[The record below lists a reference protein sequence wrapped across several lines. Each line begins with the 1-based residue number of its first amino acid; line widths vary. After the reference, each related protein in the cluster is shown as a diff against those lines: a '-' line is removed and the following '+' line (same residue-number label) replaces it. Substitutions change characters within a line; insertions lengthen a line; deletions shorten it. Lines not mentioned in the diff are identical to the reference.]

1 MRRRALLAASQS
13 SGGGGGGN
21 LIIFYIDGIECVA
34 EDGMRFYDW
43 ILSDYF
49 DTTNPY
55 NLAGLNLDNVNFREF
70 IREYGLDYPNI
81 TTGGGIYFTPRIY
94 ADELIIPNQSY
105 VLCTPGGSLDY
116 YY

>member
-13 SGGGGGGN
+13 SSGGN
-21 LIIFYIDGIECVA
+21 LITFYIDGIECTA

-55 NLAGLNLDNVNFREF
+55 SLAGMNMDSVNFREF
-70 IREYGLDYPNI
+70 IREYGLDYPKI
-81 TTGGGIYFTPRIY
+81 TTGGGFSFTPEIY
-94 ADELIIPNQSY
+94 ADKLIIPNQSY
-105 VLCTPGGSLDY
+105 VIGGGFP
-116 YY
+116 